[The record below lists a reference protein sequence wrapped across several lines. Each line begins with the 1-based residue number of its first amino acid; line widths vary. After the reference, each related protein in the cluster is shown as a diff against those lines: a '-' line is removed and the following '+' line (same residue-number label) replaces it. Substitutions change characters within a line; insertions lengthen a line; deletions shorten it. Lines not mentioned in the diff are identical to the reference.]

1 MTSRRDVIAA
11 GVAFCGCAL
20 SPLSA
25 APRKLA
31 RPAAGPVRI
40 DGRPVRTVDIHAHCF
55 IPAALDLLDA
65 KRRVGMLAPI
75 FGTTGAETLLA
86 PPSTGLDHRL
96 ATMDAQS
103 IDVEILSINP
113 FWYADDRDLTT
124 TLVRVQN
131 EKLAELCAARPDRFR
146 AVAAL
151 SLQFPDQAVAE
162 LDHAVRKLGLRGAAI
177 GGHVNGLNFS
187 DPKFH
192 PVWAKAQELGVPM
205 LIHPADLKIA
215 ELDKRLAG
223 NGVLGNAIGNPFGTT
238 IALAHLIFE
247 GTLDRFPDLK
257 LCAVHGGGYLPSYA
271 ARTDHICR
279 VAAAQCDPAI
289 VLKKQPS
296 EYLRQIHYDSLVFT
310 PEALRHLV
318 AEVGARQVMVGTDT
332 PYPWQDRPVDHV
344 LATPGLSAAGRRD
357 ILGDNAT
364 RLFAL

>member
-1 MTSRRDVIAA
+1 MTSRRDFLTA

-20 SPLSA
+20 GSSA
-25 APRKLA
+25 GVAA
-31 RPAAGPVRI
+31 RPPVRVA
-40 DGRPVRTVDIHAHCF
+40 GKTVKTVDIHAHCF
-55 IPAALDLLDA
+55 IPAALALLEED
-65 KRRVGMLAPI
+65 RRAGMLAPI
-75 FGTTGAETLLA
+75 FGTTSADTILSSEEA
-86 PPSTGLDHRL
+86 GLQRRL

-103 IDVEILSINP
+103 IDMEILSINP
-113 FWYADDRDLTT
+113 FWYNDDRDLAT
-124 TLVRVQN
+124 TLVALQN
-131 EKLAELCAARPDRFR
+131 DKLAELCASHPERFR

-151 SLQFPDQAVAE
+151 SLQFPDAAVAE

-177 GGHVNGLNFS
+177 GGHVNGVNFS

-192 PVWAKAQELGVPM
+192 PVWQKAQELGVPL
-205 LIHPADLKIA
+205 LIHPADLRIA
-215 ELDKRLAG
+215 ELERRLSG

-271 ARTDHICR
+271 ARTDHICK

-289 VLKKQPS
+289 KLKKQPS
-296 EYLRQIHYDSLVFT
+296 EYLRQIYYDSLVFT
-310 PEALRHLV
+310 PEALRHLI
-318 AEVGARQVMVGTDT
+318 AEVGSTQVMLGTDT

-344 LATPGLSAAGRRD
+344 MATPDLNPAQRRNV
-357 ILGDNAT
+357 LGGNAT